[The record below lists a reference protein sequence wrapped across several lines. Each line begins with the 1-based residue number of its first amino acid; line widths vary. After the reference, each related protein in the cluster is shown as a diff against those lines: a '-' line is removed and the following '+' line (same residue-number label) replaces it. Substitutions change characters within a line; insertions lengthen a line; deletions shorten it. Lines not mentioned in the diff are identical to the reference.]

1 MVNRINDPSDAYFR
15 VNYTE
20 LTIAEYLLDNE
31 YSDVLQLIENISWR
45 IRPRSEVFC
54 LIGQISFLGYQLVAD
69 TKLLDLEDHIFNID
83 AEANVHPSYACTV

>member
-15 VNYTE
+15 VNCTE

-31 YSDVLQLIENISWR
+31 YSDVLQLIENISWC

-54 LIGQISFLGYQLVAD
+54 LIGQIPFLGYQLVAD

-83 AEANVHPSYACTV
+83 AEANVHPSYACTI